1 MNCRMENSVRIM
13 TEKKTNTF
21 LKGAAILGV
30 AGLLVKV
37 MGMFFRIPLTNWVG
51 ATGMSYYSSVY
62 PIYTFFLLLSTAGIP
77 VAISRMISERSAV
90 RNYGGAHRVFEI
102 SVWLMGA
109 IGLFSFFVVHLG
121 AGFIENAVLKNP
133 GTRYALQAIAPSLFI
148 VPVMASYRGYFQGRQ
163 NMNPT
168 AISQII
174 EQLFRVGVGLAL
186 GYTLIKSGFDKFAA
200 GAIFGSTAGAGM
212 GLLVAVAIYL
222 LSRDIIFRQINRNKS
237 HYVKESW
244 QKIVKEI
251 LIISIPITIGA
262 CIYPL
267 ISAVDSVLVMRR
279 LQAVGFT
286 LAESRVLFGQLGGYC
301 ASLVGMPQVLIQ
313 AIVMSLVPAIAASYS
328 LRDDAT
334 VKDNMRFAMRATMI
348 IGFPTAIGMISLA
361 YPILLLLYPMQAAE
375 VKDTAVVFAIMSV
388 SIIFMSPLVTLTG
401 ALQGIDK
408 QMLPVKNLAIGL
420 VFKVILTYMLVGIPA
435 LNVNGASIGT
445 IVCYLV
451 ATALNIRDVKRV
463 QGVTFDIGLTYIRPL
478 IASLVTGVSALIVYK
493 LLFAILKSNAI
504 SCLLAIAVAACIYA
518 VMILVLRAIE
528 PEELRRLPKGDRLL
542 ALAERIMKS
551 LANIRKG

>member
-1 MNCRMENSVRIM
+1 M
-13 TEKKTNTF
+13 TEKKSNSF
-21 LKGAAILGV
+21 LKGAAILGI

-37 MGMFFRIPLTNWVG
+37 MGMAFRIPLTNWVG

-90 RNYGGAHRVFEI
+90 KNYGGAHRVFEI

-109 IGLFSFFVVHLG
+109 IGLLSFFVVYAG

-133 GTRYALQAIAPSLFI
+133 GTKYALQAIAPSLFI

-168 AISQII
+168 AVSQLL
-174 EQLFRVGVGLAL
+174 EQLFRVGVGLVL
-186 GYTLIKSGFDKFAA
+186 GYSLISSGFDKFAA

-222 LSRDIIFRQINRNKS
+222 LSRDVIFRQIHRNKS
-237 HYVKESW
+237 HYVEEPWK
-244 QKIVKEI
+244 KIVREI
-251 LIISIPITIGA
+251 LVISVPITIGA

-267 ISAVDSVLVMRR
+267 ISAVDSMLVMRR

-313 AIVMSLVPAIAASYS
+313 AIVMSLVPAIAASFS
-328 LRDDAT
+328 VKDDAAVEENT
-334 VKDNMRFAMRATMI
+334 QFAMRATMM
-348 IGFPTAIGMISLA
+348 IGFPCAIGMMVLA
-361 YPILLLLYPMQAAE
+361 YPILLLLYPMQAEE
-375 VKDTAVVFAIMSV
+375 VRETAVVFAVMAV

-420 VFKVILTYMLVGIPA
+420 LFKIVITYILVGIPA

-451 ATALNIRDVKRV
+451 ASILNIRDVKRV
-463 QGVTFDIGLTYIRPL
+463 QGISFDIGLTYVRPL
-478 IASLVTGVSALIVYK
+478 IASAVMGVSAFIVYK
-493 LLFAILKSNAI
+493 LMYALLKSNSI
-504 SCLLAIAVAACIYA
+504 SCLLAIAVAGAVYI
-518 VMILVLRAIE
+518 VMILVLKVIK
-528 PEELRRLPKGDRLL
+528 PEEIRRLPKGDRIAGLM
-542 ALAERIMKS
+542 ERFMK
-551 LANIRKG
+551 

>member
-1 MNCRMENSVRIM
+1 M
-13 TEKKTNTF
+13 TEKKSNSF
-21 LKGAAILGV
+21 LKGAAILGI

-37 MGMFFRIPLTNWVG
+37 MGMAFRIPLTNWVG

-90 RNYGGAHRVFEI
+90 KNYGGAHRVFEI

-109 IGLFSFFVVHLG
+109 IGLFSFFVVYAG

-133 GTRYALQAIAPSLFI
+133 GTKYALQAIAPSLFI

-168 AISQII
+168 AVSQLV
-174 EQLFRVGVGLAL
+174 EQLFRVGVGLVL
-186 GYTLIKSGFDKFAA
+186 GYSLISSGFDKFAA

-222 LSRDIIFRQINRNKS
+222 LSRDVIFRQIHRNKS
-237 HYVKESW
+237 HYVEEPWK
-244 QKIVKEI
+244 KIVREI
-251 LIISIPITIGA
+251 LVISVPITIGA

-267 ISAVDSVLVMRR
+267 ISAVDSMLVMRR

-313 AIVMSLVPAIAASYS
+313 AIVMSLVPAIAASFS
-328 LRDDAT
+328 VKDDAAVEENT
-334 VKDNMRFAMRATMI
+334 QFAMRATMM
-348 IGFPTAIGMISLA
+348 IGFPCAIGMMVLA
-361 YPILLLLYPMQAAE
+361 YPILLLLYPMQAEE
-375 VKDTAVVFAIMSV
+375 VRETAVVFAVMAV

-420 VFKVILTYMLVGIPA
+420 LFKIVITYILVGIPA

-451 ATALNIRDVKRV
+451 AGILNIRDVKRV
-463 QGVTFDIGLTYIRPL
+463 QGISFDIGLTYVRPL
-478 IASLVTGVSALIVYK
+478 IASAVMGVSAFIVYK
-493 LLFAILKSNAI
+493 LMYALLKSNSI
-504 SCLLAIAVAACIYA
+504 SCLLAIAVAGAAYI
-518 VMILVLRAIE
+518 VMILVLKVIK
-528 PEELRRLPKGDRLL
+528 PEEIRRLPKGDRIARLM
-542 ALAERIMKS
+542 ERFMK
-551 LANIRKG
+551 